1 MNHRTVP
8 DPGGT
13 HAGGPRALDWSLAIA
28 GGVLLTLMTQA
39 NAVLAEHT
47 DALYASWAAHAIGAV
62 VAFVLVATVAR
73 RTPPATPPAPPGS
86 SAAAQTATPPAA
98 PGPGGGR
105 MPRWYYLGGIPGAL
119 VVVLSAV
126 AVNSELALAGTIAL
140 MLTGQVLF
148 GTVSDH
154 LGLLHT
160 PRRRVKPMDL
170 AVAGCVLAG
179 SVLIVLGGA

>member
-1 MNHRTVP
+1 MS
-8 DPGGT
+8 G
-13 HAGGPRALDWSLAIA
+13 RALDWSLAIA

-39 NAVLAEHT
+39 NAVLAGHT
-47 DALYASWAAHAIGAV
+47 DALYASWAAHGLGAV
-62 VAFVLVATVAR
+62 VASILVLALAR
-73 RTPPATPPAPPGS
+73 RAP
-86 SAAAQTATPPAA
+86 AAAAA
-98 PGPGGGR
+98 DADESQGR
-105 MPRWYYLGGIPGAL
+105 APLWYYLGGIPGAL
-119 VVVLSAV
+119 VVVLSAI

-148 GTVSDH
+148 GTASDH

-160 PRRRVKPMDL
+160 PRRRVTPIDL